1 MLGVRGELNRAKYY
15 ACAHGLCGEY
25 LSRWDA
31 AKDVGELFA
40 LGTDAN
46 GAGFVCEALAQPWGW
61 SAEFIC
67 AAFSELL
74 NGRHR
79 HAHGRGYSS
88 EVWCR
93 CEEEGVGEI
102 EACASLTMLLAC
114 HGVRVHV
121 PKHRALQLYVSGGCD
136 IDVVCDGHCR
146 LYVYGK
152 DNAIRVEG
160 DVRRV
165 DVALPDD
172 GSIRN
177 VGERRK
183 PFARER

>member
-25 LSRWDA
+25 LSSWDA
-31 AKDVGELFA
+31 ATGIEDLYVI
-40 LGTDAN
+40 GTDAN
-46 GAGFVCEALAQPWGW
+46 GAGFLCEALAQPWGW
-61 SAEFIC
+61 SADFI
-67 AAFSELL
+67 FSTFFPLI

-79 HAHGRGYSS
+79 HVHERGYSS
-88 EVWCR
+88 EAWCL
-93 CEEEGVGEI
+93 CEQEGIEEI
-102 EACASLTMLLAC
+102 ELGASLTILLSC

-121 PKHRALQLYVSGGCD
+121 PAHRAVQLYVSGGCD
-136 IDVVCDGHCR
+136 IDVVSDGYCR
-146 LYVYGK
+146 MYVYGR
-152 DNAIRVEG
+152 NNNIRVDG

-183 PFARER
+183 PR